1 MESREGLRIFNVLN
15 KARRRKIKVMFK
27 LTQYRRLEM
36 DSLFKGY
43 ANSFITDDELDFMLD
58 ITLGEL
64 SSIDG
69 ELSSID
75 VEF

>member
-1 MESREGLRIFNVLN
+1 
-15 KARRRKIKVMFK
+15 MFK

-43 ANSFITDDELDFMLD
+43 ANSFITDDELDYMLD
-58 ITLGEL
+58 ITLGEVG
-64 SSIDG
+64 SA
-69 ELSSID
+69 D

>member
-1 MESREGLRIFNVLN
+1 
-15 KARRRKIKVMFK
+15 MFK

-43 ANSFITDDELDFMLD
+43 ANSLITDDELDFMLD
-58 ITLGEL
+58 ITLGEI
-64 SSIDG
+64 SCV
-69 ELSSID
+69 D

>member
-1 MESREGLRIFNVLN
+1 MDTRVLVRIFNVLN

-64 SSIDG
+64 GST
-69 ELSSID
+69 E
-75 VEF
+75 VQF

>member
-1 MESREGLRIFNVLN
+1 VL
-15 KARRRKIKVMFK
+15 KKDKVMFK

-43 ANSFITDDELDFMLD
+43 ANSFITDDELDYMLD
-58 ITLGEL
+58 IVLGEL
-64 SSIDG
+64 GSTN
-69 ELSSID
+69 

>member
-27 LTQYRRLEM
+27 LTQYKRLEM

-64 SSIDG
+64 GST
-69 ELSSID
+69 E
-75 VEF
+75 VQF

>member
-1 MESREGLRIFNVLN
+1 
-15 KARRRKIKVMFK
+15 MFK

-43 ANSFITDDELDFMLD
+43 ANGFSTDNELDFMLD

-64 SSIDG
+64 GST
-69 ELSSID
+69 D

>member
-1 MESREGLRIFNVLN
+1 MGVGYPRPRSYIYHVE
-15 KARRRKIKVMFK
+15 KIKVMFK

-43 ANSFITDDELDFMLD
+43 ADSFITDDELDFMLD

-64 SSIDG
+64 GST
-69 ELSSID
+69 D

>member
-15 KARRRKIKVMFK
+15 KARRHKIKVMFK
-27 LTQYRRLEM
+27 LTQYKRLEM

-64 SSIDG
+64 GST
-69 ELSSID
+69 D
-75 VEF
+75 VQF

>member
-43 ANSFITDDELDFMLD
+43 ADSLITDNELDFMLD

-64 SSIDG
+64 SSID
-69 ELSSID
+69 
-75 VEF
+75 VKF

>member
-1 MESREGLRIFNVLN
+1 
-15 KARRRKIKVMFK
+15 MFK

-43 ANSFITDDELDFMLD
+43 ADSLITDDELDFMLD
-58 ITLGEL
+58 IMLGEL
-64 SSIDG
+64 GIT
-69 ELSSID
+69 D

>member
-1 MESREGLRIFNVLN
+1 
-15 KARRRKIKVMFK
+15 MFK

-43 ANSFITDDELDFMLD
+43 ANGFITDDELDFMLD

-64 SSIDG
+64 GSV
-69 ELSSID
+69 D
-75 VEF
+75 VQF

>member
-1 MESREGLRIFNVLN
+1 
-15 KARRRKIKVMFK
+15 MFK

-43 ANSFITDDELDFMLD
+43 ANSLITDDELDYMLD

-64 SSIDG
+64 GST
-69 ELSSID
+69 D

>member
-15 KARRRKIKVMFK
+15 KARRHKIKVMFE
-27 LTQYRRLEM
+27 LTQYKRLEM

-64 SSIDG
+64 GSIN
-69 ELSSID
+69 

>member
-1 MESREGLRIFNVLN
+1 VLN

-27 LTQYRRLEM
+27 LTQYKRLEM

-43 ANSFITDDELDFMLD
+43 ADSLITDDELDFMLD

-64 SSIDG
+64 G
-69 ELSSID
+69 SID
-75 VEF
+75 VKF

>member
-15 KARRRKIKVMFK
+15 KARRRKIKVMFE

-58 ITLGEL
+58 ITLGVV
-64 SSIDG
+64 SNIG
-69 ELSSID
+69 

>member
-64 SSIDG
+64 G
-69 ELSSID
+69 SID
-75 VEF
+75 VKF

>member
-1 MESREGLRIFNVLN
+1 
-15 KARRRKIKVMFK
+15 MFK

-43 ANSFITDDELDFMLD
+43 ADSLITDDELEFMLD

-64 SSIDG
+64 GIT
-69 ELSSID
+69 D

>member
-1 MESREGLRIFNVLN
+1 
-15 KARRRKIKVMFK
+15 MFK

-43 ANSFITDDELDFMLD
+43 ADGFITDDELDFMLD

-64 SSIDG
+64 G
-69 ELSSID
+69 T
-75 VEF
+75 VNMEF

>member
-1 MESREGLRIFNVLN
+1 MDTRVLVRIFNVLN

-27 LTQYRRLEM
+27 LTQYKRLEM

-64 SSIDG
+64 GST
-69 ELSSID
+69 E
-75 VEF
+75 VQF

>member
-1 MESREGLRIFNVLN
+1 MLN

-27 LTQYRRLEM
+27 LTQYKRLEM

-43 ANSFITDDELDFMLD
+43 ADSLITDDELDFMLD

-64 SSIDG
+64 G
-69 ELSSID
+69 SID
-75 VEF
+75 VKF